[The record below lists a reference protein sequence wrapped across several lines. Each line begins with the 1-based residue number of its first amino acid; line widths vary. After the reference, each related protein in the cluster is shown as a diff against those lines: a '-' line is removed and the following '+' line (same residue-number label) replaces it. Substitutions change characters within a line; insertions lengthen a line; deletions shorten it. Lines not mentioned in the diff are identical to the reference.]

1 MIKYIRL
8 SYQNLT
14 FTLIE
19 RRTITL
25 KNILSGRAAALF
37 MASLM
42 AVTVSSCGK
51 VENTD
56 SQNSIAETTVS
67 ETVTEESS
75 DIESSSETAVESTA
89 ESSVPESAVTTES
102 SSETEEPEDSEPE
115 QTAEKITDDRYMPY
129 IEGLAEAIRSGE
141 RDYNGPEN
149 TDSESAQV
157 SLDLCSGSFSYTFT
171 DIDNNGDHELF
182 IGYES
187 TDNEGIMTYTCIGFV
202 VITPNGEFK
211 NLASSWT
218 RSRTRYVG
226 GLYFLSDGSGGASL
240 HEAEIYRYD
249 SSTQSLAVEANLVTD
264 YDEPDPSQLPI
275 AYYSLYEGTR
285 WSYTISKRAKD
296 DPNVLHG
303 DEAQNKWNEYKENA
317 FSYNDTLG
325 KENWTKVY
333 TD

>member
-1 MIKYIRL
+1 M
-8 SYQNLT
+8 
-14 FTLIE
+14 
-19 RRTITL
+19 
-25 KNILSGRAAALF
+25 KNIFSGRAAALL
-37 MASLM
+37 MASLI
-42 AVTVSSCGK
+42 AVVFSACGEVK
-51 VENTD
+51 DTAV
-56 SQNSIAETTVS
+56 QNDAAETTAS

-75 DIESSSETAVESTA
+75 DSEAVESAVETTAVTTVSEAEVTTESTA
-89 ESSVPESAVTTES
+89 ESAME
-102 SSETEEPEDSEPE
+102 EDSE
-115 QTAEKITDDRYMPY
+115 AETVENIPPVTDDRFDPF
-129 IEGLAEAIRSGE
+129 IEGLSEAIREGSMYYE
-141 RDYNGPEN
+141 GPEN

-275 AYYSLYEGTR
+275 AYYTLYEGTMWDFR
-285 WSYTISKRAKD
+285 ISAKAKD
-296 DPNVLHG
+296 DPNALHG
-303 DEAQNKWNEYKENA
+303 DEAQNKWNEYKAKAYAENNKLA
-317 FSYNDTLG
+317 DAQ
-325 KENWTKVY
+325 WIRV
-333 TD
+333 DI